1 MTNPER
7 RQSHADLAE
16 LEALMPAIRQFQAL
30 AERHGIAD
38 VFQDNGG
45 KVLQLLL
52 VMNIRVL
59 PGREG
64 NDAVDDSGVEY
75 EMKTLNINNRGK
87 GFTTHHHLNPAILA
101 KYRRVPWIFAVYSAI
116 ELRAIY
122 RLEAARLE
130 PFFSEWERKWHAG
143 GGKDLN
149 NPKIPLV
156 YVMEHGTLEYGEA
169 PRLTTRKRRAT
180 PPAAEQP
187 LLELVEEAVQEGEED
202 DR

>member
-1 MTNPER
+1 M
-7 RQSHADLAE
+7 
-16 LEALMPAIRQFQAL
+16 
-30 AERHGIAD
+30 
-38 VFQDNGG
+38 FQDNGG

-52 VMNIRVL
+52 VMNIRGV

-64 NDAVDDSGVEY
+64 NDAVDEFGVEY

-87 GFTTHHHLNPAILA
+87 GFTTHHHLNPTILA
-101 KYRRVPWIFAVYSAI
+101 NYRRVPWIFAVYSAI
-116 ELRAIY
+116 ELKAIY
-122 RLEAARLE
+122 RLEAVRLE
-130 PFFSEWERKWHAG
+130 PFFGEWERRWHAD

-169 PRLTTRKRRAT
+169 PRLTVRKRRAT
-180 PPAAEQP
+180 SPPAEQP
-187 LLELVEEAVQEGEED
+187 LLEMVEEAVQEGEED

>member
-1 MTNPER
+1 MTNPG
-7 RQSHADLAE
+7 RQSHADLKE

-30 AERHGIAD
+30 ADRHGIGD

-59 PGREG
+59 PGRAG
-64 NDAVDDSGVEY
+64 NDAVDDAGVEY
-75 EMKTLNINNRGK
+75 ELKTLNIDNRGK

-130 PFFSEWERKWHAG
+130 LFFSEWERRWHAG

-149 NPKIPLV
+149 NPKIPLA

-169 PRLTTRKRRAT
+169 PQLTLRKRRVAS
-180 PPAAEQP
+180 PPAERP
-187 LLELVEEAVQEGEED
+187 LLEVVEEAVQEGGD
-202 DR
+202 GDR